1 MEHALDSCMP
11 FLEYVPP
18 RKVRIHKED
27 IQNNSDHNDYALFM
41 KNINI
46 CSAWVMC
53 TRALSI
59 FTGYLKYLKVLN

>member
-1 MEHALDSCMP
+1 MS

-27 IQNNSDHNDYALFM
+27 TQNNSDHNDYALFM

-46 CSAWVMC
+46 CSAWVMY

-59 FTGYLKYLKVLN
+59 FTVYLKCMKVLN